1 MCGPGI
7 VSAEDRERIAAFSAT
22 VRTATKSPFG
32 PDDQIGMLNLMTRDS
47 VREVLAEVDAHKV
60 IDLAVDYF
68 IGMPSWAA
76 AGDPTYQIWMTHTPR
91 GSVIDDLAGVGETQ
105 NRLVSYSG
113 DSVLMYTH
121 CGTHVDTL
129 NHFGY
134 HGKVWNGFSVDEHL
148 GSRHWTVSGA
158 DKHPPIVARG
168 VLIDVA
174 GAQGV
179 ECLPDSFGIGEAELR
194 DALRRQKTELRVG
207 DVVMIRTGRMTVWP
221 DAQRYLAPEPG
232 LNREG
237 AEYLAKC
244 GAMLIGA
251 DNIALEQYPSAEE
264 GNWDSVHTYLLAEAG
279 IPIVEVVDLEAL
291 AADRLYTFAFL
302 GACLKLRGA
311 TGSPMRPMALPLRSS
326 L

>member
-7 VSAEDRERIAAFSAT
+7 VSAEDRDRIAAFSAK
-22 VRTATKSPFG
+22 VRTATASPFG
-32 PDDQIGMLNLMTRDS
+32 PDDQIGMLNLMTGDS
-47 VREVLAEVDAHKV
+47 IRSVFSELDGGKV
-60 IDLAVDYF
+60 FDLGVDYF

-76 AGDPTYQIWMTHTPR
+76 AGDPTYQIWMSHTPH
-91 GSVIDDLAGVGETQ
+91 GSVIDDLAKVGEEQ

-113 DSVLMYTH
+113 DCILMYTH

-134 HGKVWNGFSVDEHL
+134 SGKVWNGFSADTHL

-174 GAQGV
+174 AANGV
-179 ECLPDSFGIGEAELR
+179 DCLPDSFAIGEKELK
-194 DALRRQKTELRVG
+194 DALRRQGTELRVG
-207 DVVMIRTGRMTVWP
+207 DVAMIRTGRMTVWP
-221 DAQRYLAPEPG
+221 DSARYLAPEPG

-237 AEYLAKC
+237 AEFLAKS
-244 GAMLIGA
+244 GAILVGA
-251 DNIALEQYPSAEE
+251 DNIALEHYPSAEP

-279 IPIVEVVDLEAL
+279 VPIVEVVDLEAL
-291 AADRLYTFAFL
+291 SAEHMYTFAFV

-311 TGSPMRPMALPLRSS
+311 TGSPMRPMAMPLRAS
-326 L
+326 